1 MPNVITAIIPKIMAR
16 GITAL
21 RTNMILPNLVYT
33 DYRNEAAQKGSTIE
47 IPAPAEATAT
57 DVTPSNTPPTP
68 SSLTPTTVSLPLSNW
83 KKSNFHLTDDEMQ
96 KINRNEH
103 FIPGQVDAAAEALGA
118 AVDQSIAALYKE
130 LYGAVGT
137 AGTTP
142 FGSNSDLAVDALMLL
157 AGQKCPVMGVNAAV
171 DRFAYGKMLKLA
183 EFKDV
188 DKMGDAS
195 VKRQGVIGQAF
206 GVNWGWDYHI
216 ASHTK
221 GATTAGTIAVDG
233 ASQTGTTLHVDGLTV
248 KPSVGDVFTIGSG
261 TQQYV
266 VRAATDL
273 VGTDSDLTI
282 YPAITSAPADD
293 AALTFV
299 NTHTANMMFHRNCFA
314 LATRTLGDSSE
325 LAQQTGSIIQTFVDP
340 ATQLALRLEIT
351 RQYKQFVWEF
361 DLLWGV
367 KCIRPEYGVRI
378 LG

>member
-21 RTNMILPNLVYT
+21 RSGMVLPGFVHT

-47 IPAPAEATAT
+47 IPAPAEATAS
-57 DVTPSNTPPTP
+57 DVTPSHVPSAP
-68 SSLTPTTVSLPLSNW
+68 SSLTPATVSLPLSNW

-103 FIPGQVDAAAEALGA
+103 FIPGQVDAAAEALA
-118 AVDQSIAALYKE
+118 VAVDQSIAALYKE

-157 AGQKCPVMGVNAAV
+157 AGQKCPIMGINAAV
-171 DRFAYGKMLKLA
+171 DRFAYGKMLKLS
-183 EFKDV
+183 EFKDA
-188 DKMGDAS
+188 DKMGDQS

-216 ASHTK
+216 ATHTK
-221 GATTAGTIAVDG
+221 GAATGTTIAVNG
-233 ASQTGTTLHVDGLTV
+233 SSQTGTSLNIDGLTV
-248 KPSVGDVFTIGSG
+248 KPSVGDIFTIAGD

-266 VRAATDL
+266 VRTATDL
-273 VGTDSDLTI
+273 SSGASSLTI
-282 YPAITSAPADD
+282 YPGIVTAPADN

-299 NTHTANMMFHRNCFA
+299 NTHAANMMFHRNCFA

-325 LAQQTGSIIQTFVDP
+325 LAGQTGSIIQTFVDP
-340 ATQLALRLEIT
+340 VTQLALRLEIT

-361 DLLWGV
+361 DILWGV